1 MSSSPEWS
9 KEKTPL
15 VQTTTTAVKPP
26 HRLARFPIAVA
37 AVIALALGGGFV
49 YLTRRHASRKLPTGG
64 VTGGDSFCDTTNH
77 EFGYIKLPHK
87 VNDNYFYSF
96 FESRNKPDTDPLL
109 LWLEGGPGS
118 SSTWAMLNVNG
129 PCKIADD
136 LSGTLPNPYSWTNN
150 ASVIW
155 LDQPTGVGFS
165 YGDAK
170 DADSNE
176 VDVGRNIYGF
186 LQGWLKNHPKFQNH
200 SFFITGQS
208 YGGHYV
214 PAAANYIVNQQKN
227 PLPNGT
233 IHINLVGIAIG
244 NGLTDSVIQLPKI
257 IDMVDSVREEYNIT
271 LVNPDQ
277 FKQMQVDANV
287 LAGLVEKCQAPN
299 ETQSC
304 LDTVDVWSNK
314 LLTPMITN
322 PDRNPYDIRKL
333 CSGPTCLDDGM
344 TKTETFLNQ
353 DNIQKALGVHKKY
366 TWNNI
371 TVANAYGADIGKS
384 TAPLVPDILEAG
396 VRVLLYVGDAD
407 LMCDWKGND
416 AWAKKLQW
424 SGHDAYNNASVVPLQ
439 VDGKQAGEVRS
450 SGRFSFVR
458 VFDSGHGVPETQP
471 IVALTLLNRFV
482 RNASLAKDEQV
493 AQEENDESTN

>member
-1 MSSSPEWS
+1 
-9 KEKTPL
+9 
-15 VQTTTTAVKPP
+15 
-26 HRLARFPIAVA
+26 
-37 AVIALALGGGFV
+37 
-49 YLTRRHASRKLPTGG
+49 
-64 VTGGDSFCDTTNH
+64 
-77 EFGYIKLPHK
+77 
-87 VNDNYFYSF
+87 
-96 FESRNKPDTDPLL
+96 
-109 LWLEGGPGS
+109 
-118 SSTWAMLNVNG
+118 
-129 PCKIADD
+129 
-136 LSGTLPNPYSWTNN
+136 
-150 ASVIW
+150 
-155 LDQPTGVGFS
+155 
-165 YGDAK
+165 
-170 DADSNE
+170 
-176 VDVGRNIYGF
+176 
-186 LQGWLKNHPKFQNH
+186 
-200 SFFITGQS
+200 
-208 YGGHYV
+208 
-214 PAAANYIVNQQKN
+214 
-227 PLPNGT
+227 
-233 IHINLVGIAIG
+233 
-244 NGLTDSVIQLPKI
+244 
-257 IDMVDSVREEYNIT
+257 MVDSVREEYNIT

-333 CSGPTCLDDGM
+333 CSGPICLDDGM

>member
-1 MSSSPEWS
+1 
-9 KEKTPL
+9 
-15 VQTTTTAVKPP
+15 
-26 HRLARFPIAVA
+26 
-37 AVIALALGGGFV
+37 
-49 YLTRRHASRKLPTGG
+49 
-64 VTGGDSFCDTTNH
+64 
-77 EFGYIKLPHK
+77 
-87 VNDNYFYSF
+87 
-96 FESRNKPDTDPLL
+96 
-109 LWLEGGPGS
+109 
-118 SSTWAMLNVNG
+118 
-129 PCKIADD
+129 
-136 LSGTLPNPYSWTNN
+136 
-150 ASVIW
+150 
-155 LDQPTGVGFS
+155 
-165 YGDAK
+165 
-170 DADSNE
+170 
-176 VDVGRNIYGF
+176 
-186 LQGWLKNHPKFQNH
+186 
-200 SFFITGQS
+200 
-208 YGGHYV
+208 
-214 PAAANYIVNQQKN
+214 
-227 PLPNGT
+227 
-233 IHINLVGIAIG
+233 
-244 NGLTDSVIQLPKI
+244 
-257 IDMVDSVREEYNIT
+257 MVDSVREEYNIT

-333 CSGPTCLDDGM
+333 CSGPICLDDGM

-458 VFDSGHGVPETQP
+458 V
-471 IVALTLLNRFV
+471 
-482 RNASLAKDEQV
+482 
-493 AQEENDESTN
+493 